1 MFTFA
6 RRTYLKSLKMMV
18 RILLLSFIPILSFAQ
33 SNSKV
38 AAPVYSET
46 NIKGPLEPKR
56 NTFYNLDEI
65 KVRWKKAALENC
77 PGVPCPSL
85 YPPGPCSAIVAT
97 PTGPSSASVSFGLP
111 TYDGGSPITGYVVT
125 ATPTSSAPAKRKS
138 SAIITATGT
147 APPIIVTGLTL
158 GVNYIFSVLAT
169 NIIGPSPNIAT
180 TTTVTPC
187 VLNTATAASSN
198 PTLTVNTILTNITHS
213 TTIATGIGTATGLP
227 AGVTASW
234 LAGTITISGTPTVT
248 GTFNY
253 TIPLTGGCGSV
264 NATGTITVNAAT
276 SAILATTAV
285 SSITATGASSGGTIS
300 SDGGGP
306 ITARGVVWSTSTA
319 PTVSLSTKTTDGIGT
334 GTFTSTISGLAASTT
349 YYVRAYATNA
359 AGTSYGTEL
368 TFSTCTL
375 NTVLAASTNPTL
387 VVNTVLT
394 PSITIA
400 TTGATNIGT
409 ATGLPAG
416 VTASWLAG
424 TITISGTPTV
434 TGTFN
439 YAIPLT
445 GGCGSVN
452 ATGTITVNAATSAI
466 LATTAVSSITATGAS
481 SGGTISSDGGGPITA
496 RGVVWSTSTAPTVS
510 LSTKTT
516 DGIGTGT
523 FTSTI
528 SGLAAST
535 TYYVRAYATNAAGT
549 SYGTE
554 LTFSTPVA
562 PTVPGAPT
570 NVTAVAGNA
579 QAIVSFTAP
588 SLTGGSAITGY
599 TVTSSPAG
607 GTGTGTSSSITVTG
621 LTNGTNYTFS
631 VVATNAVGSSSPGV
645 SNAVTPAAPTVPGAP
660 TSVTAVAGNAQAI
673 VSFTAPSLTGG
684 SAITGYTVTSSP
696 AGGTGTGSGTMIT
709 VTGLTNGVSYT
720 FTVVATNV
728 VGNSAP
734 SSASNSVTPAS
745 VPDAPTIGTAVAG
758 NAQATVSFTTPSSTG
773 GSAITGYTVTSS
785 PAGGTGTGTGTPITV
800 TGLTNGTA
808 YTFTVVATNV
818 VGNSVASSASNAV
831 TPATVPDA
839 PTNVIAVAGNTQ
851 AIVNFTAPSS
861 NGGSAITGYT
871 VTSSPAPTG
880 GVPVTWTVTGNV
892 TSITATGLTNGL
904 SYTFTVVATNAL
916 GSSVPSSAST
926 AVTPAV
932 PVCPTSQVT
941 DYDMNTYNTV
951 AIGNQCWTSTNLKVT
966 KYNDGTAIPLENTGG
981 SGGSSTS
988 TWQNL
993 VTGAYA
999 IYGNESSTSTNATNY
1014 GFLYNWY
1021 AAAGIIT
1028 SGGASTKNICPT
1040 GWKVPSDSDW
1050 NTLIQFI
1057 DNTASATAVGSQS
1070 LSAGGKLKSTTLWI
1084 AASPDMPGTD
1094 DYGFAALPGGTRVS
1108 GGSFSDIGVRAF
1120 FWSATDSGAN
1130 SAWGRSLY
1138 NYSLNVFR
1146 SHDSGN
1152 DYKPSGASIR
1162 CLKN

>member
-1 MFTFA
+1 METGGSNIRYFFYMFTFA
-6 RRTYLKSLKMMV
+6 QRTYLKSLKMMI

-46 NIKGPLEPKR
+46 NVKGPLEPKR

-169 NIIGPSPNIAT
+169 NIVGPSPNIAT

-187 VLNTATAASSN
+187 VLNTATAASSS

-234 LAGTITISGTPTVT
+234 LAGTITISGTPTLT

-276 SAILATTAV
+276 SAILTTTAV

-306 ITARGVVWSTSTA
+306 ITANGVVWSTSTA
-319 PTVSLSTKTTDGIGT
+319 PTVSLSTKTTDGTGT

-359 AGTSYGTEL
+359 ARTSYGTEL

-400 TTGATNIGT
+400 TTGATNIGA

-439 YAIPLT
+439 YTIPLT

-452 ATGTITVNAATSAI
+452 AMGTITVNASTSAI
-466 LATTAVSSITATGAS
+466 LTTTAVSSITTTGAN

-496 RGVVWSTSTAPTVS
+496 KGVVWSTSTAPTVS

-516 DGIGTGT
+516 DGTGTGT

-535 TYYVRAYATNAAGT
+535 TYYVRA
-549 SYGTE
+549 
-554 LTFSTPVA
+554 
-562 PTVPGAPT
+562 
-570 NVTAVAGNA
+570 
-579 QAIVSFTAP
+579 
-588 SLTGGSAITGY
+588 
-599 TVTSSPAG
+599 
-607 GTGTGTSSSITVTG
+607 
-621 LTNGTNYTFS
+621 
-631 VVATNAVGSSSPGV
+631 
-645 SNAVTPAAPTVPGAP
+645 
-660 TSVTAVAGNAQAI
+660 
-673 VSFTAPSLTGG
+673 
-684 SAITGYTVTSSP
+684 
-696 AGGTGTGSGTMIT
+696 
-709 VTGLTNGVSYT
+709 
-720 FTVVATNV
+720 
-728 VGNSAP
+728 
-734 SSASNSVTPAS
+734 
-745 VPDAPTIGTAVAG
+745 
-758 NAQATVSFTTPSSTG
+758 
-773 GSAITGYTVTSS
+773 
-785 PAGGTGTGTGTPITV
+785 
-800 TGLTNGTA
+800 
-808 YTFTVVATNV
+808 
-818 VGNSVASSASNAV
+818 
-831 TPATVPDA
+831 
-839 PTNVIAVAGNTQ
+839 
-851 AIVNFTAPSS
+851 
-861 NGGSAITGYT
+861 
-871 VTSSPAPTG
+871 
-880 GVPVTWTVTGNV
+880 
-892 TSITATGLTNGL
+892 
-904 SYTFTVVATNAL
+904 
-916 GSSVPSSAST
+916 
-926 AVTPAV
+926 
-932 PVCPTSQVT
+932 
-941 DYDMNTYNTV
+941 
-951 AIGNQCWTSTNLKVT
+951 
-966 KYNDGTAIPLENTGG
+966 
-981 SGGSSTS
+981 
-988 TWQNL
+988 
-993 VTGAYA
+993 
-999 IYGNESSTSTNATNY
+999 
-1014 GFLYNWY
+1014 
-1021 AAAGIIT
+1021 
-1028 SGGASTKNICPT
+1028 
-1040 GWKVPSDSDW
+1040 
-1050 NTLIQFI
+1050 
-1057 DNTASATAVGSQS
+1057 
-1070 LSAGGKLKSTTLWI
+1070 
-1084 AASPDMPGTD
+1084 
-1094 DYGFAALPGGTRVS
+1094 
-1108 GGSFSDIGVRAF
+1108 
-1120 FWSATDSGAN
+1120 
-1130 SAWGRSLY
+1130 
-1138 NYSLNVFR
+1138 
-1146 SHDSGN
+1146 
-1152 DYKPSGASIR
+1152 
-1162 CLKN
+1162 